1 MNYYEHHLGDYLR
14 DTAHLSMLEDGA
26 YRRLLDAYYIK
37 EAPLPKALRDVCR
50 LVRAM
55 TKPERDAVA
64 IVLAEF
70 FREGDDAWHHKR
82 CDAEI
87 ARYKE
92 ALPDREAKRENE
104 RERQRRARDRRKHL
118 FESLREFGIVPAYET
133 QTIELQRLLSHA
145 QSQRI
150 TQPVTQPVTR
160 DNMATQT
167 PDTRHQTPDTNVLIP
182 LPPTGGCPIE
192 PAANPTQPDPVD
204 EKTGLPDCPYTQ
216 LLKLWAKHLPHLTQ
230 PRVWE
235 GNRKATMRQRW
246 QQAAKPSS
254 YSPEGYATEEKGI
267 AWWDSFFGYIANDTT
282 LAHGFSNQNRT
293 WKPDLEWVCNAAN
306 FQKIIDGKYTK

>member
-14 DTAHLSMLEDGA
+14 DTAHLSMIEDGA
-26 YRRLLDAYYIK
+26 YRRMLDAYYIK

-70 FREGDDAWHHKR
+70 FTEGDDGWHHKR

-87 ARYKE
+87 ARYQDKQ
-92 ALPDREAKRENE
+92 AKAKRSAEMRWGASKPHSEGNANASPDAMRTHSE
-104 RERQRRARDRRKHL
+104 GNA
-118 FESLREFGIVPAYET
+118 
-133 QTIELQRLLSHA
+133 LQS
-145 QSQRI
+145 
-150 TQPVTQPVTR
+150 PVTS
-160 DNMATQT
+160 
-167 PDTRHQTPDTNVLIP
+167 HQSPDTNVLIP
-182 LPPTGGCPIE
+182 LPPNGGCPIE
-192 PAANPTQPDPVD
+192 PSANPTQPDPVD

-254 YSPEGYATEEKGI
+254 YSPEGYASEEKGI
-267 AWWDSFFGYIANDTT
+267 AWWDSFFAYIANDTT